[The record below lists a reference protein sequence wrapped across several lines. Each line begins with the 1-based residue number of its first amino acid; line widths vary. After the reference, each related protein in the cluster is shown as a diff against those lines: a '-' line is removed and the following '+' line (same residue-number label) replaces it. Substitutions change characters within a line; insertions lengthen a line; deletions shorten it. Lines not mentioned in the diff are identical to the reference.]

1 VRELEMEP
9 ADGVP
14 PERIAI
20 GIDIGGSGI
29 KASAVDVG
37 TGSLVGVR
45 LRVATPDP
53 STPEACI
60 ASIARL
66 VKRIVK
72 ATPAASLGPIGIG
85 VPTVVVDGVT
95 RTAANIDPG
104 WTDFPA
110 DAAFETA
117 LKRPVHVVNDADA
130 AGVAEMR
137 FGAGAGH
144 GGSVLVLTL
153 GTGTGS
159 ALFIDGRL
167 VPNTELGHMEIRGK
181 PAEWRSAAN
190 ARLRRGLSWKAWA
203 ADLDEHLL
211 AIDRILTPSLI
222 ILGGGVSKRA
232 DRFLERLTVPVPV
245 IPAALRNDAGM
256 VGAAMLA
263 LEAIP
268 TSGERATDDAGAVA
282 TDARADVE
290 ADELTADA
298 GPGIEPP
305 APLPDPDLP
314 GEATTPAS

>member
-1 VRELEMEP
+1 MREIDMEP
-9 ADGVP
+9 ATDVP
-14 PERIAI
+14 PEQVAI

-29 KASAVDVG
+29 KASAVDIADG
-37 TGSLVGVR
+37 KLIGVR

-66 VKRIVK
+66 VKRIAKV
-72 ATPAASLGPIGIG
+72 TPAAATAPLGIG

-95 RTAANIDPG
+95 RTAANIDQG
-104 WTDFPA
+104 WTDFAA
-110 DAAFETA
+110 DAAFEAA

-130 AGVAEMR
+130 AGMAEMR
-137 FGAGAGH
+137 FGAGAGRS
-144 GGSVLVLTL
+144 GSVLVLTL

-181 PAEWRSAAN
+181 HAEWRSAAN
-190 ARLRRGLSWKAWA
+190 ARIRRGLSWKAWA
-203 ADLDEHLL
+203 ADLDEHLI

-222 ILGGGVSKRA
+222 ILGGGVSKRT
-232 DRFLERLTVPVPV
+232 DRFLDRLTVPVPV

-263 LEAIP
+263 A
-268 TSGERATDDAGAVA
+268 
-282 TDARADVE
+282 E
-290 ADELTADA
+290 ADEAAATEVELVTATEGVADDADA
-298 GPGIEPP
+298 GLGQEPP
-305 APLPDPDLP
+305 AT
-314 GEATTPAS
+314 GN

>member
-1 VRELEMEP
+1 MREIEMEP
-9 ADGVP
+9 AAGLP
-14 PERIAI
+14 PERVAI

-29 KASAVDVG
+29 KASAVDVADG
-37 TGSLVGVR
+37 KLIGVR

-72 ATPAASLGPIGIG
+72 ITPAAARAPLGIG

-95 RTAANIDPG
+95 RTAANIDRG

-110 DAAFETA
+110 DAAFEA
-117 LKRPVHVVNDADA
+117 VLKRPVHVVNDADA
-130 AGVAEMR
+130 AGMAEMR
-137 FGAGAGH
+137 FGAGAGRS
-144 GGSVLVLTL
+144 GSVLVLTL

-181 PAEWRSAAN
+181 HAEWRSAAN
-190 ARLRRGLSWKAWA
+190 ARIRRGLSWKAWA
-203 ADLDEHLL
+203 ADLDEHLI

-222 ILGGGVSKRA
+222 ILGGGVSKRT
-232 DRFLERLTVPVPV
+232 DRFLDRLTVPVPV

-263 LEAIP
+263 AESDEA
-268 TSGERATDDAGAVA
+268 AGA
-282 TDARADVE
+282 E
-290 ADELTADA
+290 ADEAAGADA
-298 GPGIEPP
+298 AAGDAESAPVEPHAAEARPEEEPP
-305 APLPDPDLP
+305 AT
-314 GEATTPAS
+314 GA

>member
-1 VRELEMEP
+1 MREIEMEP
-9 ADGVP
+9 AADLL
-14 PERIAI
+14 PERVAI

-29 KASAVDVG
+29 KASAVDVADG
-37 TGSLVGVR
+37 KLIGVR

-72 ATPAASLGPIGIG
+72 ITPAASRAPLGIG

-95 RTAANIDPG
+95 RTAANIDRG

-110 DAAFETA
+110 DAAFEAA

-130 AGVAEMR
+130 AGMAEMR
-137 FGAGAGH
+137 FGAGAGRS
-144 GGSVLVLTL
+144 GSVLVLTL

-181 PAEWRSAAN
+181 HAEWRSAAN
-190 ARLRRGLSWKAWA
+190 ARIRRGLSWKAWA
-203 ADLDEHLL
+203 ADLDEHLI

-222 ILGGGVSKRA
+222 ILGGGVSKRT
-232 DRFLERLTVPVPV
+232 DRFLDRLTVPVPV

-263 LEAIP
+263 AESDEA
-268 TSGERATDDAGAVA
+268 AGA
-282 TDARADVE
+282 E
-290 ADELTADA
+290 ADEAAGADA
-298 GPGIEPP
+298 AAGDAESAPVEPHAAEARPEEEPP
-305 APLPDPDLP
+305 AT
-314 GEATTPAS
+314 GA